1 MGRNKCKL
9 RKGHFPLSPDLPV
22 PQLAAQGSN
31 LANAFYLRRNLSFVS
46 VTCLSGAPAPH
57 VAGVWSGGSLQTLF
71 TKATPALPSSSA
83 APWRNYLGEKE
94 AGFKLL

>member
-1 MGRNKCKL
+1 MMWGKGESVKNTVGVGTSVNKEMG
-9 RKGHFPLSPDLPV
+9 
-22 PQLAAQGSN
+22 
-31 LANAFYLRRNLSFVS
+31 
-46 VTCLSGAPAPH
+46 
-57 VAGVWSGGSLQTLF
+57 AGVWSGGSLQTLF